1 LAFADIKEKKEI
13 FQQHIITYN
22 TNELYK
28 IVEKERELKLMELN
42 GDNNK
47 KFTKDEKYLN
57 YVSAARTMKVIMRF
71 FNFLVF
77 TFEEIQNP

>member
-1 LAFADIKEKKEI
+1 MAFADIKEKKEI
-13 FQQHIITYN
+13 FQQHIITYD
-22 TNELYK
+22 TKELYK

-47 KFTKDEKYLN
+47 KLTKDEKYLK

-71 FNFLVF
+71 FNFLIF

>member
-1 LAFADIKEKKEI
+1 MAFADIKEKKEI
-13 FQQHIITYN
+13 FQQHIITYK

-28 IVEKERELKLMELN
+28 IVEKERDLKLMELN

-71 FNFLVF
+71 FNFLIF
-77 TFEEIQNP
+77 TFEEIQSP